1 MIEEKRVEDSRV
13 ETVHIIRPN
22 HLNAAGRLFGG
33 MLMQWLDEV
42 AGMVAKRHTRA
53 NVITASVDNL
63 RFIHGA
69 YKGEMVVIVGKV
81 TYVGTTSM
89 EVRVDTYVEHMEDG
103 MRRPINRA
111 YFTMVA
117 LDEDDKPKQVPRLIL
132 ETEAQR
138 AHPPRR
144 SGRAAQWRCC
154 RWTSAA
160 ADPRRGAPAWGHT
173 RWRRRATA
181 VRPCRGAARAHRRPP
196 PRARRPCECPA
207 ARAAAPSCARQKAD
221 C

>member
-117 LDEDDKPKQVPRLIL
+117 LARSITGILIYP
-132 ETEAQR
+132 AIPFSNPYSSKR
-138 AHPPRR
+138 IA
-144 SGRAAQWRCC
+144 GFAYAYG
-154 RWTSAA
+154 SA
-160 ADPRRGAPAWGHT
+160 RF
-173 RWRRRATA
+173 
-181 VRPCRGAARAHRRPP
+181 
-196 PRARRPCECPA
+196 
-207 ARAAAPSCARQKAD
+207 S
-221 C
+221 